1 MDMSGPQP
9 SVYEFGEFR
18 IEAGKRLL
26 LRDGAPVA
34 LTPKAFDTLLHLV
47 QNRQRIVEKDELM
60 QVIWPDTTVEENN
73 LNQNISTLRRVL
85 GECRGE
91 NRYIATIPGKGYRF
105 IADVEGRGSL
115 SAAVHALPERVT
127 LVVLPF
133 ENLSS
138 DPEREYLADGLTEE
152 TIAALGQIDPDRLG
166 VIGRTSV
173 MAYRKTKKTIVE
185 IGSDLGATYLIES
198 TLRAEGGRFRV
209 TSKLIRVEDQ
219 VQVWSA
225 SYDSEPA
232 SILNFQRELSAAIAE
247 QIRLRLSP
255 ERLSALARRQTRNAE
270 AYDLYLRGRHYWYQ
284 LTPPT
289 TKRAVEYFSRATQL
303 DPEYAL
309 ALSGLSDCYSGS
321 PINGDAPPL
330 GMWLLA
336 REAAVRAVAAEPN
349 LAEAQTSLG
358 FVRFWFEWDW
368 RGAEAAYRKAIDLDS
383 SYPMAHRMLGIA
395 LAHMGRYAEARP
407 EMNRLRELDPLLAA
421 NQALSAQVA
430 FAGRDYAAA
439 VQFARQAIVVDP
451 EFWIGLFQLGQ
462 AYEQLGESELALE
475 ALNKAG
481 RFSGGNSKAIS
492 LRGYL
497 FAKSGRVNEAREVLN
512 TLEAMARERYIPPY
526 AMALVHAGLG
536 EREKALEWLE
546 RAVEVRD
553 VHMCFPPID
562 PKWDPFRSDPR
573 FQALL
578 RRCGFS
584 EGRAEAC

>member
-1 MDMSGPQP
+1 MSGPQP

-26 LRDGAPVA
+26 LRDGAPVP

-85 GECRGE
+85 GESRGE

-105 IADVEGRGSL
+105 IADVDGRGSL
-115 SAAVHALPERVT
+115 PAAVHALSERVT
-127 LVVLPF
+127 LAVLPF

-152 TIAALGQIDPDRLG
+152 TIAALGQIDPDHLG

-173 MAYRKTKKTIVE
+173 MAYRKTKKTIAE

-198 TLRAEGGRFRV
+198 TLRTEGGRFRV

-225 SYDSEPA
+225 SYDSEPTG
-232 SILNFQRELSAAIAE
+232 ILNFQRELSAVIAE

-309 ALSGLSDCYSGS
+309 ALSGLADCYSGS

-330 GMWLLA
+330 GMWPLA
-336 REAAVRAVAAEPN
+336 REATARAVAAEPN
-349 LAEAQTSLG
+349 LAEVQTSLG

-368 RGAEAAYRKAIDLDS
+368 RGAEAAYRKAIELDP

-451 EFWIGLFQLGQ
+451 EFWIGLIQLGQ

-562 PKWDPFRSDPR
+562 PKWDAFRSDPR
-573 FQALL
+573 FHALL
-578 RRCGFS
+578 QRCGFS
-584 EGRAEAC
+584 EGRAGA

>member
-1 MDMSGPQP
+1 MIMSGPQP

-26 LRDGAPVA
+26 LRDGAPVP

-85 GECRGE
+85 GESRGE

-105 IADVEGRGSL
+105 IADVDGRGSL
-115 SAAVHALPERVT
+115 PAAVHGLPERVT
-127 LVVLPF
+127 LAVLPF

-138 DPEREYLADGLTEE
+138 DPERKYLADGLTEE
-152 TIAALGQIDPDRLG
+152 TIAALGQIDPDHLG

-173 MAYRKTKKTIVE
+173 MAYRKTKKTIAE

-198 TLRAEGGRFRV
+198 TLRTEGGRFRV

-225 SYDSEPA
+225 SYDSEPTGM
-232 SILNFQRELSAAIAE
+232 LNFQRELSAVIAE

-309 ALSGLSDCYSGS
+309 ALSGLADCYSGS

-330 GMWLLA
+330 AMWPLA
-336 REAAVRAVAAEPN
+336 REATARAVAAEPN
-349 LAEAQTSLG
+349 LAEVQTSLG
-358 FVRFWFEWDW
+358 FVRFWFDWDW
-368 RGAEAAYRKAIDLDS
+368 RGAEAAYRKAIDLDP
-383 SYPMAHRMLGIA
+383 SYPMAHRMLGIV

-439 VQFARQAIVVDP
+439 VQFARQAIVIDP
-451 EFWIGLFQLGQ
+451 EFWIGLIQLGQ
-462 AYEQLGESELALE
+462 AYEQLGESELALV

-497 FAKSGRVNEAREVLN
+497 FAKLGRVNEAREVLHA
-512 TLEAMARERYIPPY
+512 LEAMARERYIPPY
-526 AMALVHAGLG
+526 AMALVQAGLG
-536 EREKALEWLE
+536 EKEKALEWLE

-562 PKWDPFRSDPR
+562 PKWDVFRSDPR
-573 FQALL
+573 FQSLL
-578 RRCGFS
+578 KRCGFS
-584 EGRAEAC
+584 EGRAGA

>member
-1 MDMSGPQP
+1 MSGPQP
-9 SVYEFGEFR
+9 SIYEFGEFR

-60 QVIWPDTTVEENN
+60 RAIWPDTVVEENN

-85 GECRGE
+85 GESRGE

-105 IADVEGRGSL
+105 IADVESRGSIPGAVQ
-115 SAAVHALPERVT
+115 AAPEHVT
-127 LVVLPF
+127 LAVLPF

-152 TIAALGQIDPDRLG
+152 TIAALGQIDPEHLG

-173 MAYRKTKKTIVE
+173 MAYKKAKKTVAE
-185 IGSDLGATYLIES
+185 IGADLGATYLIES

-209 TSKLIRVEDQ
+209 TSKLIRVKDQ
-219 VQVWSA
+219 VQAWSA
-225 SYDSEPA
+225 SYDGEPA
-232 SILNFQRELSAAIAE
+232 SVLNFQRELSAAIAE

-255 ERLSALARRQTRNAE
+255 ERLTALARRQTRNAE
-270 AYDLYLRGRHYWYQ
+270 AYDLYLRGRHYWHQ

-289 TKRAVEYFSRATQL
+289 TKRAVECFSRATQV

-309 ALSGLSDCYSGS
+309 AWSGLADSYSAS

-330 GMWLLA
+330 KMWPLA
-336 REAAVRAVAAEPN
+336 REAAARAVEAEPG
-349 LAEAQTSLG
+349 LAEAQNSQG
-358 FVRFWFEWDW
+358 FVKFWFDWDW
-368 RGAEAAYRKAIDLDS
+368 PGAELAFRKAISLDPN
-383 SYPMAHRMLGIA
+383 YPMAHRMLGIS
-395 LAHMGRYAEARP
+395 LAHMGRHVEARP
-407 EMNRLRELDPLLAA
+407 AMNRLRELDPLLAV

-475 ALNKAG
+475 ALNKAA
-481 RFSGGNSKAIS
+481 RFSGGNSKAVS

-497 FAKSGRVNEAREVLN
+497 FAKLGRMNEAREVLN
-512 TLEAMARERYIPPY
+512 TLEAIARERYIPPY

-562 PKWDPFRSDPR
+562 AKWDAFRSDAR
-573 FQALL
+573 FQAVLQ
-578 RRCGFS
+578 RCGFS
-584 EGRAEAC
+584 AGRDSVAAR